1 MAKSIFGKLCSQVRM
16 EVFSLLE
23 NIEACKFDPE
33 KIGSVINNDIKKKPP
48 TLSLAAEAIFS
59 QNIIMMGIKDN
70 EMNQV
75 LI

>member
-33 KIGSVINNDIKKKPP
+33 KIGSVINNDIKKSP

>member
-1 MAKSIFGKLCSQVRM
+1 M

-33 KIGSVINNDIKKKPP
+33 KIGSVINNDIKKNP